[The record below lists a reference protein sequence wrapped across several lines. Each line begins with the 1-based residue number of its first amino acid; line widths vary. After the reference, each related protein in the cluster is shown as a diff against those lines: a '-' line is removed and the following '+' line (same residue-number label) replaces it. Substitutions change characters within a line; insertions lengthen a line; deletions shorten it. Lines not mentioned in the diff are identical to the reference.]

1 MQRFNFDTG
10 AIIAAPSPELTR
22 SGYLRVYQ
30 RVARVGEL
38 QYFDSLGREF
48 IQNVSRGV
56 LFNQDSIESHYDQPI
71 TINHPPTAVSSAN
84 WSAYSVGHLTH
95 DWVEDGDYL
104 GFVSLL
110 CAPSAI
116 NLVLSGKAIESS
128 LGYDCDRQFVRG
140 SYFDQSNR
148 QINHSAIVPMARA
161 KGARYL
167 TGWGDSWQMK
177 PHPQTDAAKTIPA
190 EVLKVLTPKFIVDM
204 APPQPQPIRS
214 GDRVTIDGKLS
225 RVELVTRGRASG
237 LNGSDRNPVLSVV
250 DAAGARSYVLAS
262 GAVKFCP

>member
-1 MQRFNFDTG
+1 MHHFNFDTG
-10 AIIAAPSPELTR
+10 AIVTAPSPELTR

-48 IQNVSRGV
+48 IQNVSRDV
-56 LFNQDSIESHYDQPI
+56 LFDRDSIESHYDQPI
-71 TINHPPTAVSSAN
+71 TVNHPPTAVSSAN

-104 GFVSLL
+104 GFVTLL

-116 NLVLSGKAIESS
+116 NLVLSGKSIESS
-128 LGYDCDRQFVRG
+128 LGYDCTRTFVRD

-161 KGARYL
+161 QGAKYL
-167 TGWGDSWQMK
+167 TGWGDSWQMRAT
-177 PHPQTDAAKTIPA
+177 PQTDAAQTIPA
-190 EVLKVLTPKFIVDM
+190 DVLKALKPKTIVSM
-204 APPQPQPIRS
+204 APTPPTPIRS

-225 RVELVTRGRASG
+225 RVELVTRGRAG
-237 LNGSDRNPVLSVV
+237 GINGSDRNPVLSVV
-250 DAAGARSYVLAS
+250 DSAGARSYVLAS
-262 GAVKFCP
+262 GVDRAT